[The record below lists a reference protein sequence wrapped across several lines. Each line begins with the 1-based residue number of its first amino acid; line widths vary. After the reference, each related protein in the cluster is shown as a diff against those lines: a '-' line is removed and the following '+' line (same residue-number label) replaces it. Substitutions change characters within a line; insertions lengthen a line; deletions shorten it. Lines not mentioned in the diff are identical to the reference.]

1 MLASRRFIALV
12 AILAFSSLSVD
23 VVGQEEP
30 IVALQSAETP
40 LDDVGGEVIAVA
52 KALRKRHTGL
62 RPEAIDPLARAIV
75 TEAHRNG
82 FTPRFVLAVI
92 HVESSGYNYAMTN
105 VGALGLM
112 QLLPT
117 TAESVAT
124 RVGVEWEGA
133 ETLFDPVA
141 NVRLGTYYLARLV
154 RRFDD
159 LDLALA
165 AYNWGPTAIAKRIR
179 KGQRIPVDYVHK
191 VQTAY
196 RQPLRGFG
204 LRT

>member
-1 MLASRRFIALV
+1 MLASRRFILLV
-12 AILAFSSLSVD
+12 AVLAFSGLSVD
-23 VVGQEEP
+23 VVGHEEP
-30 IVALQSAETP
+30 VVALQTA
-40 LDDVGGEVIAVA
+40 AVSSGDTDREILSVA
-52 KALRKRHTGL
+52 NALRKRHTGL
-62 RPEAIDPLARAIV
+62 RPEAIDPLAKAIV

-92 HVESSGYNYAMTN
+92 HVESSGYNYAMSN

-117 TAESVAT
+117 TAESIAA
-124 RVGVEWEGA
+124 RVGVDWDGA
-133 ETLFDPVA
+133 GTLFDPVA
-141 NVRLGTYYLARLV
+141 NVRLGTFYLARLV
-154 RRFDD
+154 NRFDD

-165 AYNWGPTAIAKRIR
+165 AYNWGPTAIATRLR
-179 KGQRIPVDYVHK
+179 KGQRIPKEYIHK

-196 RQPLRGFG
+196 RQPMRGWG